1 MEELWDSA
9 CIKVIRTPQ
18 EANVGIWDRAL
29 FTGAKH
35 AAPIYRN
42 YIDIL
47 AGNQGKLKSMLG
59 WGATIEGG
67 ILGQEALYPSKTYEP
82 ISPVDQVAPVDMPV
96 NLIRPEKKSNKIE
109 NKIVSDVNN
118 SENKDY
124 TSDTEKFEENQSGAS
139 DADNDEASVAANDE
153 NLSIDNDS
161 ISRINKYKDVM
172 RQVLGQ
178 SSQGDKMQQS
188 AMLMQ
193 LGAALM
199 SGKTREPGVNGFF
212 EVVGQAA
219 AQTAPMLF
227 QMGAEKAKADR
238 ELTAS
243 AMELYFDELENN
255 KTSGPYVWVY
265 KNNYKQNPNGTFM
278 RDENNNFIP
287 AGPPTKI
294 RQVRRNSPEE
304 TYYYNLNNELGYDA
318 FNFVEAGEGA
328 DALSM
333 VSSGGGAVMPTDASQ
348 ADQLKYGKYVQRG
361 LKELAEVVMPTII
374 NNQHLI
380 GAQGELG
387 RKLGPLAELIEQ
399 AAQDGEFRP
408 RYEKMVKDI
417 INDEFGD
424 FSVYESNA
432 TIEWGGQ
439 TIPVFIDKKNKYGQN
454 EVQFDIE
461 GDIISE
467 AGAKKIYFTKDSLE
481 KILLD
486 PRRSALE
493 TFETTL
499 GLMLAR
505 DRQPTGRMLAD
516 VLRRSFEDTSLT
528 GFLGRSNS
536 PKQVINNYMKI
547 YTQLHGNM
555 VRAMESA
562 GFTNDKEKAQ
572 RMGLK
577 WAPDEFAFANYG
589 DFENAYYD
597 LRNRDPA
604 NYSMWPDVPGGTSYV
619 KWKHNVG
626 GNLAQDY
633 SEDMS
638 SVNSVLEKWSSE
650 WDIDI
655 EEFE

>member
-1 MEELWDSA
+1 
-9 CIKVIRTPQ
+9 
-18 EANVGIWDRAL
+18 
-29 FTGAKH
+29 
-35 AAPIYRN
+35 
-42 YIDIL
+42 
-47 AGNQGKLKSMLG
+47 
-59 WGATIEGG
+59 
-67 ILGQEALYPSKTYEP
+67 
-82 ISPVDQVAPVDMPV
+82 
-96 NLIRPEKKSNKIE
+96 
-109 NKIVSDVNN
+109 
-118 SENKDY
+118 
-124 TSDTEKFEENQSGAS
+124 
-139 DADNDEASVAANDE
+139 
-153 NLSIDNDS
+153 
-161 ISRINKYKDVM
+161 
-172 RQVLGQ
+172 
-178 SSQGDKMQQS
+178 
-188 AMLMQ
+188 
-193 LGAALM
+193 
-199 SGKTREPGVNGFF
+199 
-212 EVVGQAA
+212 
-219 AQTAPMLF
+219 
-227 QMGAEKAKADR
+227 
-238 ELTAS
+238 
-243 AMELYFDELENN
+243 
-255 KTSGPYVWVY
+255 
-265 KNNYKQNPNGTFM
+265 
-278 RDENNNFIP
+278 
-287 AGPPTKI
+287 
-294 RQVRRNSPEE
+294 
-304 TYYYNLNNELGYDA
+304 
-318 FNFVEAGEGA
+318 
-328 DALSM
+328 
-333 VSSGGGAVMPTDASQ
+333 
-348 ADQLKYGKYVQRG
+348 
-361 LKELAEVVMPTII
+361 LAEVVMPTII

-638 SVNSVLEKWSSE
+638 SVNSLVNKYAEE
-650 WDIDI
+650 WNIDI
-655 EEFE
+655 EELE